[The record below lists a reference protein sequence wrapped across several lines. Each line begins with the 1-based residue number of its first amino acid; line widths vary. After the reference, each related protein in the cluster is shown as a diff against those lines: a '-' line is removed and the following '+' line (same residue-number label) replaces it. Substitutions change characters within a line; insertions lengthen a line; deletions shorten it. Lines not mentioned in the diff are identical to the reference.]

1 MPDEPQPNAEPL
13 TSSRAASSADASSC
27 PSESMENEGGHMSS
41 RFGRIVRNPAG
52 PKPYKVIL
60 SHDQDPES
68 ERAFATMRDAEAFV
82 RRNTPRPKA
91 RSTFWDRD
99 APKE

>member
-1 MPDEPQPNAEPL
+1 MSTSEEHPD
-13 TSSRAASSADASSC
+13 
-27 PSESMENEGGHMSS
+27 EGGHMSS
-41 RFGRIVRNPAG
+41 RYGRIVRTSDADR
-52 PKPYKVIL
+52 PYKAIL
-60 SHDQDPES
+60 THDECA
-68 ERAFATMRDAEAFV
+68 ETECAFATMREAEAYI